1 MSEAAKLYEARVNR
15 IKTTANHQEPDRV
28 PVIANTLTWSI
39 AYAGSTVQECIDD
52 TDKQVEVY
60 SKKFNDIYWDGTL
73 FEGLIV
79 PMKTLGIL
87 GSKTYFV
94 SSDGVTIQH
103 HENTPML
110 EEEYP
115 ELIEDPLKFLI
126 NKFFPRKFP
135 VLNKSY
141 PDNLASLKEAA
152 VALADFVQARQ
163 KVTGAVQKEH
173 GVVAI
178 AGAKAYPPFDVIFD
192 RLRGFKGVS
201 LDMRRCPDKL
211 TAACEALFPMYMQ
224 LAASAI
230 AGDFPYAI
238 CTLHAP
244 TFLGPKNFER
254 FFWPTFKRMLLNIHE
269 MGSKTILFM
278 EGNWTP
284 LYDYL
289 NELPKSS
296 AIALL
301 EADDVFEAKKRIGDK
316 LTIMGAVPTSLLKY
330 GTKAECLDFAKKL
343 IDECAPGGGF
353 MLSIE
358 QALLSKGDVN
368 IENLKAVNQFVHE
381 YGVYK

>member
-1 MSEAAKLYEARVNR
+1 MSDVAKLYEERVKR

-28 PVIANTLTWSI
+28 PVIANVLTWSI

-52 TDKQVEVY
+52 SDKAVEVY
-60 SKKFNDIYWDGTL
+60 TKKFNDFYWDGGLT
-73 FEGLIV
+73 EGNIV
-79 PMKTLGIL
+79 PLKTLGLL
-87 GSKTYFV
+87 GSNTYFV

-103 HENTPML
+103 HENTLML

-115 ELIEDPLKFLI
+115 DLIEDPMKFMA
-126 NKFFPRKFP
+126 NKLFPRKFP
-135 VLNKSY
+135 ALHKSY
-141 PDNLASLKEAA
+141 PGNLETLKDAT

-163 KVTGAVQKEH
+163 KVNAAVQKKH
-173 GVVAI
+173 GVVPI

-192 RLRGFKGVS
+192 RLRGFKGIS
-201 LDMRRCPDKL
+201 LDMRRCPDNVI
-211 TAACEALFPMYMQ
+211 AAAEALFPMYMN

-230 AGDFPYAI
+230 TGDFPYAI

-244 TFLGPKNFER
+244 TFLGPKNFEK
-254 FFWPTFKRMLLNIHE
+254 FFWPTFKRMLLKIHE

-316 LTIMGAVPTSLLKY
+316 LAIMGAVPTSLLKY
-330 GTKAECLDFAKKL
+330 GSKAECLDFAKKL
-343 IDECAPGGGF
+343 VDKCAPGGGF
-353 MLSIE
+353 MLSTE
-358 QALLSKGDVN
+358 RALLTNGDVN
-368 IENLKAVNQFVHE
+368 VENLKAVNQFVHE